1 MPHLTSTR
9 AASQGRLD
17 QPSRGICVVP
27 INLHDLSTLIHP
39 HRLEA
44 RVVGYVERLT
54 RLLVV
59 PNVMIRRSGEDGRQA
74 GERVRAKHA
83 GRPCACAQRRC
94 SVRCLAQRRC
104 SVRCLAQRRCSV
116 HCLAQRR
123 CSVRCLTRARL
134 RMLPRP
140 ARGLTARGD
149 RYGCYIRY
157 IRYIRYSR
165 YSRYIRDSLRT
176 LVDSRRED
184 T

>member
-94 SVRCLAQRRC
+94 SVRCL
-104 SVRCLAQRRCSV
+104 
-116 HCLAQRR
+116 
-123 CSVRCLTRARL
+123 TRARL